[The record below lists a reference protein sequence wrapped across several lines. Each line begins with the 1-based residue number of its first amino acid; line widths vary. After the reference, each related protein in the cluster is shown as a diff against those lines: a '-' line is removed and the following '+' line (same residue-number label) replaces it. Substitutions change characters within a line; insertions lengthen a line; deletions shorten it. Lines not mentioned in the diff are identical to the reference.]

1 MQFQASVYRGYLLK
15 GDLPG
20 AMAYLA
26 RFPEQ
31 APLHE
36 KFQARFVREAYDAP
50 AGNGLCNQLLL
61 CYQRYYRDAFY
72 LRLSREEAEER
83 LRAGLAEALPGGEG
97 LPLKELEQGPV
108 AEAFRQR
115 GYRFLGG
122 RTGGWYGPYIWTAT
136 EVKTYRVELPG
147 GVREYT
153 VNLLDGFVSR
163 SWLDYLSFGE
173 TGTGGWIGAD
183 GVINCVRSAY
193 DLDSEAFQVSLL
205 KHEAQH
211 AMDLAVKPD
220 LPSEDLEYRAKLVEL
235 IYSSRR
241 NLAERF
247 AREADGGDRR
257 NGHAAAAQRIMDG
270 LSGLLGADAW
280 EVPGLPAEQIQAAA
294 KTLFAESGR
303 LLEPA
308 P

>member
-1 MQFQASVYRGYLLK
+1 M
-15 GDLPG
+15 D
-20 AMAYLA
+20 
-26 RFPEQ
+26 
-31 APLHE
+31 
-36 KFQARFVREAYDAP
+36 
-50 AGNGLCNQLLL
+50 
-61 CYQRYYRDAFY
+61 
-72 LRLSREEAEER
+72 
-83 LRAGLAEALPGGEG
+83 
-97 LPLKELEQGPV
+97 
-108 AEAFRQR
+108 
-115 GYRFLGG
+115 
-122 RTGGWYGPYIWTAT
+122 YI
-136 EVKTYRVELPG
+136 
-147 GVREYT
+147 
-153 VNLLDGFVSR
+153 
-163 SWLDYLSFGE
+163 SFGE
-173 TGTGGWIGAD
+173 VGTGGWSD
-183 GVINCVRSAY
+183 GDGIINCVKSVY
-193 DLDSEAFQVSLL
+193 DLDGEDFQVSLL

-211 AMDLAVKPD
+211 ARDLAMD
-220 LPSEDLEYRAKLVEL
+220 EGMSSADLEYRAKLVEL

>member
-1 MQFQASVYRGYLLK
+1 MQFQSSVYRGYLLK

-31 APLHE
+31 APLCE
-36 KFQARFVREAYDAP
+36 KFQARFVREADDAP

-97 LPLKELEQGPV
+97 LPLEELEQGPV

-235 IYSSRR
+235 IYSSER
-241 NLAERF
+241 NLLARF
-247 AREADGGDRR
+247 AQEADSTNRL
-257 NGHAAAAQRIMDG
+257 NGHAFASARILDG
-270 LSGLLGADAW
+270 FARKSNLSSA
-280 EVPGLPAEQIQAAA
+280 EVERLPIPQVQAIARE
-294 KTLFAESGR
+294 LYGESNVM
-303 LLEPA
+303 
-308 P
+308 